1 MYVNLCPHI
10 PKYHAGYPRDLALGR
25 YFFLLYINDISL
37 ISNFD
42 TTLFADDIC
51 LMMADNNLK
60 NREHKVQIELKKVN
74 SWLCQNKLSLNTNYM
89 IINKQLLKT
98 CQCNFKIALNGI
110 TSNKAH
116 TVKYL
121 GLFIDDN
128 LKWTSQINYL
138 STQLARCTGLFYRLR
153 NFVSRET
160 LCMLYYSLVYS
171 RIQYG
176 ITAWAKANKTSQEI
190 IRVRLNKV

>member
-1 MYVNLCPHI
+1 
-10 PKYHAGYPRDLALGR
+10 
-25 YFFLLYINDISL
+25 
-37 ISNFD
+37 
-42 TTLFADDIC
+42 
-51 LMMADNNLK
+51 MMADNNLK
-60 NREHKVQIELKKVN
+60 NLEHKVQIELKKVN
-74 SWLCQNKLSLNTNYM
+74 SWLCQNKLSLKFSKTNYM

-98 CQCNFKIALNGI
+98 CKCNFKIALNGI
-110 TSNKAH
+110 TINSAH

-153 NFVSRET
+153 NFVSTET
-160 LCMLYYSLVYS
+160 LCTLYYSLVYS

-176 ITAWAKANKTSQEI
+176 ITA
-190 IRVRLNKV
+190 